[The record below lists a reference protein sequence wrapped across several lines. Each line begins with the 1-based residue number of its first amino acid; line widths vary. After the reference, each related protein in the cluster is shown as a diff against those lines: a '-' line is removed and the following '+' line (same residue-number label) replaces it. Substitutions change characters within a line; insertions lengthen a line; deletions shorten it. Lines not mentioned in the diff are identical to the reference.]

1 MAAAVVDQDT
11 PHQLCGDAQ
20 ELLPIFPTNFS
31 LIRQAKISLM
41 HQGSSLQGVI
51 AALPPQ
57 VVRRQTPQ
65 FRVEQHDQLGRG
77 LVIADT
83 EFTQEGGNIW
93 WRIHKDLIRDDRN
106 RREKNGHRSSR
117 NTASS
122 KQEKAEQEKSGHEG
136 GAVTNSR
143 LPTHPGIAIFV
154 ATKYIPIQ
162 TLNQR
167 GLLVCFLT
175 LGTH

>member
-1 MAAAVVDQDT
+1 
-11 PHQLCGDAQ
+11 
-20 ELLPIFPTNFS
+20 
-31 LIRQAKISLM
+31 M

-83 EFTQEGGNIW
+83 EFTQERGNIW

-106 RREKNGHRSSR
+106 RWEKNGHRSSR
-117 NTASS
+117 NNASS
-122 KQEKAEQEKSGHEG
+122 KQEKSSARK
-136 GAVTNSR
+136 
-143 LPTHPGIAIFV
+143 I
-154 ATKYIPIQ
+154 
-162 TLNQR
+162 
-167 GLLVCFLT
+167 
-175 LGTH
+175 